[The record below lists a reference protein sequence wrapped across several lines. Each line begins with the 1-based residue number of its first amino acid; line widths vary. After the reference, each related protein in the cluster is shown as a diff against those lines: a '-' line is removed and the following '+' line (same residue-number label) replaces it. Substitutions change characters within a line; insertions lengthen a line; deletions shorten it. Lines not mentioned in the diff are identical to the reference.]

1 MNDEYPTYR
10 YVQAIYKANDD
21 LRSAV
26 LRANDALLR
35 RTEPLAVAVDLIATL
50 GKHDLIP
57 DMLVLSDA
65 VRDFIK
71 ALNDAD
77 ELRASERAA
86 QHEATMA
93 ASQHDGPPEYLKTP
107 PAGYDHE
114 PRLLDLIT
122 LVNARLPPAQRIEHD
137 PEAAARGEAS
147 VTFTLGHT
155 VRHGTERYDLWSLR
169 DVKKGIEVGW
179 SARENDG
186 SESWKN
192 AYDDCRCIERTQDA
206 YQAFLRV
213 LDLEQRAAARLDAEE
228 KP

>member
-10 YVQAIYKANDD
+10 YVQSIYKANDD
-21 LRSAV
+21 LHSAIH
-26 LRANDALLR
+26 RANEALLR
-35 RTEPLAVAVDLIATL
+35 RTEPLSVAVDLIATL

-77 ELRASERAA
+77 ELRAAERVA

-114 PRLLDLIT
+114 PRLLDLVA

-137 PEAAARGEAS
+137 PEAAARGEPS
-147 VTFTLGHT
+147 VTFTLVHSLGG
-155 VRHGTERYDLWSLR
+155 RDMWSLR
-169 DVKKGIEVGW
+169 DVKRGVEVGW
-179 SARENDG
+179 SAFENDG

-213 LDLEQRAAARLDAEE
+213 LDLEQRAAARRDAEE

>member
-1 MNDEYPTYR
+1 MNDEYPTHR

-21 LRSAV
+21 LHSAI
-26 LRANDALLR
+26 LRANEALLR

-77 ELRASERAA
+77 ELRAAERVA

-114 PRLLDLIT
+114 PRLLELVA

-137 PEAAARGEAS
+137 PEAAARGEPS
-147 VTFTLGHT
+147 VTFTLVHSLDG
-155 VRHGTERYDLWSLR
+155 RDMWSLR
-169 DVKKGIEVGW
+169 DVKRGVEVGW
-179 SARENDG
+179 SAFEKDG
-186 SESWKN
+186 SEAWKN
-192 AYDDCRCIERTQDA
+192 AYADCRCIERTQDA

-213 LDLEQRAAARLDAEE
+213 LDLEQRAAARRAAEE